1 MPCRSL
7 LLLAV
12 LSIASAA
19 QASWWPRVETDT
31 VRLAVGEQA
40 VVGVEAVH
48 SGFSNWPPF
57 TPWRFHTDDA
67 NVATAEGGK
76 ESLSRPGSI
85 RITAIA
91 PGIAHVRLDSTY
103 AYITVTVVGDYPPP
117 HIALSTRVVSPG
129 QPVTLTAI
137 FPYPALYTWHAG
149 ALGDRTKALGS
160 TSELTYIA
168 PTRPGTYHV
177 WLNVTT
183 SSFAGMAEAT
193 IEVVEP
199 RGRAARH

>member
-1 MPCRSL
+1 MPIRSL
-7 LLLAV
+7 LLLAA
-12 LSIASAA
+12 LAIASAA
-19 QASWWPRVETDT
+19 QASWWPRVATDMLRMT
-31 VRLAVGEQA
+31 VGQQE

-48 SGFSNWPPF
+48 SGFSDWPPF
-57 TPWRFHTDDA
+57 TPWRFHSDDA
-67 NVATAEGGK
+67 NVATAVGGK
-76 ESLSRPGSI
+76 ESLHRPGSI

-103 AYITVTVVGDYPPP
+103 AYVTVTVVGDYPPP
-117 HIALSTRVVSPG
+117 QIALSTRVVTPG

-137 FPYPALYTWHAG
+137 FPYPALYIWYDG

-160 TSELTYIA
+160 TGELTYVA
-168 PTRPGTYHV
+168 PHTPGTYHV
-177 WLNVTT
+177 WLSVTT

-199 RGRAARH
+199 RRRAARH